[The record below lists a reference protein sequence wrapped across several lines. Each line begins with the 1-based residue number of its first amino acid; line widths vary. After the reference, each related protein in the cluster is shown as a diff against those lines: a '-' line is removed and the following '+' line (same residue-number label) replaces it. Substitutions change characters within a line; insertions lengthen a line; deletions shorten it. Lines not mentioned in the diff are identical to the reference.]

1 MESLNQYGPVWVFC
15 GMLLAANIK
24 LVYSVIKLV
33 ENNTSAMQKLT
44 DVVEKYHTNKGE

>member
-1 MESLNQYGPVWVFC
+1 MDGLSEFGPVWALA
-15 GMLLAANIK
+15 GILLGANIK

-44 DVVEKYHTNKGE
+44 DTISRCPINKDS